1 MSRNKWT
8 EEEDQILKDNYNI
21 LTDDKL
27 VELLPNRTRS
37 SVYARRK
44 TLGLNKSVHK
54 LSFKDVIEEI
64 NKRGYILLSD
74 EADYRDVHSKMRY
87 ICPKHKDKGEQRI
100 DLGHLRSGRGCYYC
114 GRERTIESRLVDIDK
129 ENDRKIVEN
138 KGIIYVNSY
147 RKDGKMYIDYI
158 CPKHY
163 EIGTQTMNRNYML
176 KHAVGCAY
184 CHGHSLPEWYIRKK
198 ISEINPDIELLE
210 SYENMTKRIK
220 CRCKKH
226 NHISTKSVQEILMG
240 RGCKYCGAQKISEQ
254 HYLTDEEVQ
263 LRVSKKHPHIK
274 LIKYE
279 GIHSNM
285 SEWLCTKHNRL
296 FKKVLS
302 TMLRSEESGCSECYK
317 ERMKRDFSMSTNE
330 FQNKLKE
337 SHPELIV
344 VGEYSGMASP
354 IQIYCS
360 VHDYTFQ
367 TTPANI
373 LHRTSCCPKSFVTYK
388 EETMCSLIESWGYI
402 IERQYEINGCKD
414 KKPLKFDCFLTDYNT
429 VVEYDGENHYYPIR
443 FGTQSIE
450 DAIQK
455 HEYTKKHDKIK
466 NDFCIKNKINIIR
479 VPYFEFENMDFYLF
493 DKFVELGI
501 IEENKVS

>member
-1 MSRNKWT
+1 MGRNKWT

-27 VELLPNRTRS
+27 AELLPNRTRS

-44 TLGLNKSVHK
+44 ILGLNKSVHK

-114 GRERTIESRLVDIDK
+114 GRERSIRSRLVDIDK

-138 KGIIYVNSY
+138 KGIIYVDSY

-226 NHISTKSVQEILMG
+226 NHISTKSVQEILINAVDEVATDALVQG
-240 RGCKYCGAQKISEQ
+240 ISEHDIQ
-254 HYLTDEEVQ
+254 MIARPSLDIEAIDEKSVTLVYDIQVKPEVKLGDYTDLGIKKDSTRVLKKDIEEQISRLQERYAELEEILSRTLQFLEDDTQSVGYIKTVADENTVKETFEEFLKNLYL
-263 LRVSKKHPHIK
+263 
-274 LIKYE
+274 
-279 GIHSNM
+279 GI
-285 SEWLCTKHNRL
+285 
-296 FKKVLS
+296 
-302 TMLRSEESGCSECYK
+302 
-317 ERMKRDFSMSTNE
+317 
-330 FQNKLKE
+330 LKE
-337 SHPELIV
+337 SI
-344 VGEYSGMASP
+344 
-354 IQIYCS
+354 
-360 VHDYTFQ
+360 
-367 TTPANI
+367 
-373 LHRTSCCPKSFVTYK
+373 
-388 EETMCSLIESWGYI
+388 
-402 IERQYEINGCKD
+402 
-414 KKPLKFDCFLTDYNT
+414 
-429 VVEYDGENHYYPIR
+429 
-443 FGTQSIE
+443 
-450 DAIQK
+450 
-455 HEYTKKHDKIK
+455 
-466 NDFCIKNKINIIR
+466 
-479 VPYFEFENMDFYLF
+479 
-493 DKFVELGI
+493 
-501 IEENKVS
+501 